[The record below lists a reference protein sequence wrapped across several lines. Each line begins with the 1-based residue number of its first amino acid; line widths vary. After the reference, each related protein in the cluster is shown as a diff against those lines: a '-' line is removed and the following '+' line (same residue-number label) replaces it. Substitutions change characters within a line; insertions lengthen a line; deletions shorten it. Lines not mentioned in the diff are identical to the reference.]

1 MKPVL
6 KSLRHAF
13 AIVLATALYGTACA
27 QVPLGDASAVEHIV
41 TAKLDG
47 HSISGLV
54 SHLPGHTSFKYGIAV
69 FPGYP
74 SIMRLHNEDGAP
86 VFQQQG
92 SLMVKGRRLWLDN
105 DTLVLTVDAPD
116 DEWGSFDHYF
126 RRSPRYG
133 KDVAALL
140 TEVMKQYPVADWT
153 FVGHSEGAVSAYG
166 GAVPNLDKVK
176 RLVLISSVIY
186 PTRNGPGL
194 SALDW
199 DMLAGRL
206 LWVHH
211 TDDPCDHTPYS
222 AAQKF
227 AADTHSPLLTVRGGS
242 EGHGDPCRAGSI
254 HSLPGMEKATF
265 DAIKTWIKTGTA
277 PASVGP

>member
-1 MKPVL
+1 MNAPL
-6 KSLRHAF
+6 KRFRPL
-13 AIVLATALYGTACA
+13 LAALALAALHGIAYA
-27 QVPLGDASAVEHIV
+27 QVPLGDTTAVEHIV
-41 TAKLDG
+41 TAKLDD

-74 SIMRLHNEDGAP
+74 SIMRLHEEDGRP

-92 SLMVKGRRLWLDN
+92 SLMVKGRRLWLDD

-116 DEWGSFDHYF
+116 DEWSSFDHYF
-126 RRSPRYG
+126 RRSARYG
-133 KDVAALL
+133 KDIAALL
-140 TEVMKQYPVADWT
+140 GAVMKQYPVADWT

-166 GAVPNLDKVK
+166 AAVPNLDKVK

-211 TDDPCDHTPYS
+211 ADDPCEHTTYG

-254 HSLPGMEKATF
+254 HSLPGMEKPTF